1 MAPQTPPDYM
11 VELVPK
17 GLVEAVELYALLTK
31 AQPRAGVR
39 KMIVR
44 DNTVHIVLQCGH
56 AISLDRSSFFRAIH
70 EI

>member
-1 MAPQTPPDYM
+1 MASVTDVK
-11 VELVPK
+11 VELFPK
-17 GLVEAVELYALLTK
+17 NLVEAIELHALLTK
-31 AQPRAGVR
+31 AEPRAGVR

-44 DNTVHIVLQCGH
+44 DNAVHIVLQCGH